1 MKIINYI
8 MLEGEVTTSGF
19 IFEIDSNSNFLAG
32 DDASNF
38 ELLKIDLNQNIE
50 EQLNNY
56 KFAMNRHKEILVESI
71 DMIMDLN
78 LDNNLTRK

>member
-1 MKIINYI
+1 MMQVILK
-8 MLEGEVTTSGF
+8 
-19 IFEIDSNSNFLAG
+19 
-32 DDASNF
+32 
-38 ELLKIDLNQNIE
+38 LLKIDLNQNIE

-78 LDNNLTRK
+78 LDNNLTRN